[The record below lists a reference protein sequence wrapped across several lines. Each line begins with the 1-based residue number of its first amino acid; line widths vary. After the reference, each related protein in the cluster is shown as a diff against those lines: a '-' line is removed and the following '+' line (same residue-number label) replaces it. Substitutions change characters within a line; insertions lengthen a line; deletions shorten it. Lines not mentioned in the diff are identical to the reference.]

1 MDGLLHADG
10 FLGTSANFAADMTLV
25 MSIVVALC
33 FTFGAVLAK
42 KAQRLEALGGKGS
55 PEYDQAGKLFT
66 QHKWIQT
73 LGVVVN
79 IILVLWLMILPYRD
93 FILRDLGGPRV
104 STFYAITTAH
114 AVVGLFA
121 YVIGI
126 YVVLRG
132 HNIMIPAL
140 KFDNYKPWM
149 RGAYFLYM
157 LTTLLGIWVYA
168 HWFITIANPPL
179 FK

>member
-1 MDGLLHADG
+1 MEDLLHADG
-10 FLGTSANFAADMTLV
+10 FLGTSANFAADMTLLL
-25 MSIVVALC
+25 SILVAIC
-33 FTFGAVLAK
+33 FTGGAFIAK

-55 PEYDQAGKLFT
+55 PEYEKAGRMFN

-73 LGVVVN
+73 LGAVINV
-79 IILVLWLMILPYRD
+79 ILVLWLMILPYRD
-93 FILRDLGGPRV
+93 FILRDSGGPRV

-140 KFDNYKPWM
+140 KFNNYKPWM
-149 RGAYFLYM
+149 RVSYLLYM
-157 LTTLLGIWVYA
+157 LTTVLGIWVYA